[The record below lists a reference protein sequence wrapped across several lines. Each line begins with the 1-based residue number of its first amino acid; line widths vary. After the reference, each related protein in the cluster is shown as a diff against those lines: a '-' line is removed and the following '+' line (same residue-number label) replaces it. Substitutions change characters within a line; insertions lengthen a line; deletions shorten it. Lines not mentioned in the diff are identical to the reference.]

1 MACIDLGTGEDVK
14 EKPACQP
21 LSLLVL
27 VLSLGLV
34 PWLHLLVL
42 WAKESPRLAWG
53 VNSLGVS
60 LSQGGVDSFLGDSEN
75 LQRL

>member
-1 MACIDLGTGEDVK
+1 MGLGTGWGACK
-14 EKPACQP
+14 EKKPTCQP
-21 LSLLVL
+21 LSLLFL

-34 PWLHLLVL
+34 PWPDLLVL

-60 LSQGGVDSFLGDSEN
+60 LSQGGVDSFLGDSGN
-75 LQRL
+75 LQSL